1 MRSYY
6 IHERRVGCSFFEIG
20 NKNEILGIKNQ
31 KSMEEL
37 RYLQERRGKKKD
49 FLKLRKDEIWK
60 RINPGSPKS
69 TTRSSKKRLEKITE
83 EIIQEISLH

>member
-1 MRSYY
+1 MGEIETMCREENFQNTNKLSSLITPQNDMRSYY

-37 RYLQERRGKKKD
+37 RYLQERRGEKKI
-49 FLKLRKDEIWK
+49 F
-60 RINPGSPKS
+60 
-69 TTRSSKKRLEKITE
+69 
-83 EIIQEISLH
+83 